1 MINIA
6 VINLKGGVGKSVT
19 TCNLAA
25 QLAAEQYS
33 VLVVDVDKQ
42 GNTSKF
48 FKRCDYEQPS
58 LAEVLLGDAW
68 ASDAIAETSLPCV
81 DLLPADMRML
91 KANRNILMDVTE
103 PQQYRL
109 RDALRKVAANYCYCL
124 MDCPPDLDMGSI
136 NALCAADWV
145 IIPVDCDEWACDGMA
160 EILDQIARVQMYYN
174 PHLKILGVLLTKYR
188 NTNYAGGVIGNLAQ
202 MGVPL
207 LHTAIRYTVRVSEA
221 KSAHLPLRAY
231 KQNCTAALD
240 YADLAREIIEKVSTA
255 DTQEV

>member
-1 MINIA
+1 MIKIA

-25 QLAAEQYS
+25 QLASEQYS

-58 LAEVLLGDAW
+58 LAEVLLGSAW
-68 ASDAIAETSLPCV
+68 ASDAIIDTSLPCV

-188 NTNYAGGVIGNLAQ
+188 NTKYADGVITHLAQ

-240 YADLAREIIEKVSTA
+240 YADLAREIVEKVSTA

>member
-58 LAEVLLGDAW
+58 LAEVLLGSAW
-68 ASDAIAETSLPCV
+68 ASDAIVDTSLPCV

-174 PHLKILGVLLTKYR
+174 PHLKILGVLMTKYR
-188 NTNYAGGVIGNLAQ
+188 NTKYADGVITHLAQ

-255 DTQEV
+255 DTREV

>member
-1 MINIA
+1 MIYIA

-58 LAEVLLGDAW
+58 LAEVLLGSAW
-68 ASDAIAETSLPCV
+68 ASDAIVDTSLPCV

-188 NTNYAGGVIGNLAQ
+188 NTKYADGVITHLAQ

>member
-25 QLAAEQYS
+25 QFAAEQYS

-58 LAEVLLGDAW
+58 LAEVLLGSAW
-68 ASDAIAETSLPCV
+68 ASDAIVDTSLPCV

-188 NTNYAGGVIGNLAQ
+188 NTKYADGVITHLAQ

-255 DTQEV
+255 DTREE

>member
-58 LAEVLLGDAW
+58 LAEVLLGSAW
-68 ASDAIAETSLPCV
+68 ASDAIIDTSLPCV

-109 RDALRKVAANYCYCL
+109 RDALRKVATNYCYCL

-188 NTNYAGGVIGNLAQ
+188 NTKYADGVITHLAQ

-255 DTQEV
+255 DTREE

>member
-25 QLAAEQYS
+25 QLSAEQYS

-58 LAEVLLGDAW
+58 LAEVLLGSAW
-68 ASDAIAETSLPCV
+68 ASDAIVDTSLPCV

-188 NTNYAGGVIGNLAQ
+188 NTKYADGVITHLAQ

-255 DTQEV
+255 DTREE

>member
-58 LAEVLLGDAW
+58 LAEVLLGSAW
-68 ASDAIAETSLPCV
+68 ASDAIVETSLTCV

-160 EILDQIARVQMYYN
+160 EILDQVARVQMYYN

-188 NTNYAGGVIGNLAQ
+188 NTKYADGVITHLAQ

-221 KSAHLPLRAY
+221 KRAHLPLRAY

-255 DTQEV
+255 DTREE

>member
-58 LAEVLLGDAW
+58 LAEVLLGSAW
-68 ASDAIAETSLPCV
+68 ASDAIVDTSLPCV

-188 NTNYAGGVIGNLAQ
+188 NTKYADGVITHLAQ

-221 KSAHLPLRAY
+221 KSAHLPLRSY

-240 YADLAREIIEKVSTA
+240 YADLAREIVEKVSTA
-255 DTQEV
+255 DTREE

>member
-58 LAEVLLGDAW
+58 LAEVLLGSAW
-68 ASDAIAETSLPCV
+68 ASDAIIDTSLPCV

-124 MDCPPDLDMGSI
+124 MDCPPDLDIGSI

-188 NTNYAGGVIGNLAQ
+188 NTKYADGVITHLAQ

-255 DTQEV
+255 DTREE

>member
-188 NTNYAGGVIGNLAQ
+188 STNYAAGVIGNLAQ

>member
-58 LAEVLLGDAW
+58 LAEVLLGSAW
-68 ASDAIAETSLPCV
+68 ASDAIVETSLPCV

-188 NTNYAGGVIGNLAQ
+188 NTKYADGVITHLAQ

-240 YADLAREIIEKVSTA
+240 YADLAREIVEKVSTA
-255 DTQEV
+255 DTQEE

>member
-1 MINIA
+1 MIKIA

-58 LAEVLLGDAW
+58 LAEVLLGSAW
-68 ASDAIAETSLPCV
+68 ASDAIVETSLPCV

-188 NTNYAGGVIGNLAQ
+188 NTKYADGVITHLAQ

-240 YADLAREIIEKVSTA
+240 YADLAREIVEKVSTA
-255 DTQEV
+255 DTREE

>member
-1 MINIA
+1 MIKIA
-6 VINLKGGVGKSVT
+6 IINLKGGVGKSVT

-58 LAEVLLGDAW
+58 LAEVLLGDAR
-68 ASDAIAETSLPCV
+68 ASDAIVETSLPCV

-109 RDALRKVAANYCYCL
+109 RDALRKVSANYCYCL

-145 IIPVDCDEWACDGMA
+145 VIPVDCDEWACDGMA

-188 NTNYAGGVIGNLAQ
+188 STKYADGVITHLAK

-255 DTQEV
+255 DTREE

>member
-48 FKRCDYEQPS
+48 FKRCDYEQHS
-58 LAEVLLGDAW
+58 LAEVLLGSAW
-68 ASDAIAETSLPCV
+68 ASDAIIDTSLPCV

-188 NTNYAGGVIGNLAQ
+188 NTKYADGVITHLAQ

>member
-1 MINIA
+1 MIKIA

-58 LAEVLLGDAW
+58 LAEVLLGSAW
-68 ASDAIAETSLPCV
+68 ASDAIVETSLPCV

-188 NTNYAGGVIGNLAQ
+188 NTKYADGVITHLAQ

-255 DTQEV
+255 DTQEE

>member
-58 LAEVLLGDAW
+58 LAEVLLGSAW
-68 ASDAIAETSLPCV
+68 ASDAIVETSLPCV

-188 NTNYAGGVIGNLAQ
+188 NTKYADGVITDLAQ

-240 YADLAREIIEKVSTA
+240 YADLAREIVEKVSTA
-255 DTQEV
+255 DTREE

>member
-58 LAEVLLGDAW
+58 LAEVLLGSAW
-68 ASDAIAETSLPCV
+68 ASDAIVETSLPCV

-188 NTNYAGGVIGNLAQ
+188 NTKYADGVITHLAQ

-221 KSAHLPLRAY
+221 KSAHLPLLAY

-240 YADLAREIIEKVSTA
+240 YADLAREIVEKVSTA
-255 DTQEV
+255 DTREE

>member
-58 LAEVLLGDAW
+58 LAEVLLCSAW
-68 ASDAIAETSLPCV
+68 ASDAIVDTSLPCV

-124 MDCPPDLDMGSI
+124 MDCPPDLDIGSI

-188 NTNYAGGVIGNLAQ
+188 NTKYADGVITHLAQ

-255 DTQEV
+255 DTREE

>member
-58 LAEVLLGDAW
+58 LAEVLLGSAW
-68 ASDAIAETSLPCV
+68 ASDAIIDTSLPCV

-145 IIPVDCDEWACDGMA
+145 IIPVDCDEWACDGME

-188 NTNYAGGVIGNLAQ
+188 NTKYADGVITHLAQ

-240 YADLAREIIEKVSTA
+240 YADLAREIVEKVSTA
-255 DTQEV
+255 DTREE

>member
-58 LAEVLLGDAW
+58 LAEVLLGSAW
-68 ASDAIAETSLPCV
+68 ASDAIVETSLPCV

-188 NTNYAGGVIGNLAQ
+188 NTKYADGVITHLAQ

-240 YADLAREIIEKVSTA
+240 YADLAREIVEKVSTA
-255 DTQEV
+255 DTREE

>member
-58 LAEVLLGDAW
+58 LAEVLLGSAW
-68 ASDAIAETSLPCV
+68 ASDAIVDTSLPCV

-188 NTNYAGGVIGNLAQ
+188 NTKYADGVITHLAQ

-240 YADLAREIIEKVSTA
+240 YAELAREIIEKVSTA
-255 DTQEV
+255 DTREE

>member
-58 LAEVLLGDAW
+58 LAEVLLGDAR
-68 ASDAIAETSLPCV
+68 ASDAIVETSPSV

-188 NTNYAGGVIGNLAQ
+188 NTKYADGVITHLAQ

-240 YADLAREIIEKVSTA
+240 YADLAQEIIEKVSTA
-255 DTQEV
+255 DTREE

>member
-25 QLAAEQYS
+25 QLSAEQYS

-58 LAEVLLGDAW
+58 LAEVLLGSAW
-68 ASDAIAETSLPCV
+68 ASDAIVDTSLPCV

-188 NTNYAGGVIGNLAQ
+188 NTKYADGVITHLAK

-240 YADLAREIIEKVSTA
+240 YADLTREIIEKVSTA
-255 DTQEV
+255 DTREE

>member
-25 QLAAEQYS
+25 QLDAEQYS

-58 LAEVLLGDAW
+58 LAEVLLGSAW
-68 ASDAIAETSLPCV
+68 ASDAIVDTSLPCV

-109 RDALRKVAANYCYCL
+109 RDAMRKVAANYCYCL

-188 NTNYAGGVIGNLAQ
+188 NTKYADGVITHLAQ

-255 DTQEV
+255 DTREE